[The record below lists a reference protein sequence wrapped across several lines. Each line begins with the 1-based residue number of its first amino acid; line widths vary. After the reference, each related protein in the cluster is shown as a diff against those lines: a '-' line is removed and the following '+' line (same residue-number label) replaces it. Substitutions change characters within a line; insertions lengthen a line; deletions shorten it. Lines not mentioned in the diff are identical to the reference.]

1 MMLAISCT
9 FVEFVMEEINNHANE
24 GNVLDSLKWA

>member
-1 MMLAISCT
+1 MMFAISCT